1 CPNGFTLIDFDEF
14 IADPE
19 VPIPPFYHGL
29 EWTNAYVLDPTT
41 YPESGYATAVSSGQ
55 NVGFNWYGN
64 PMSIGADI
72 TGSLELFSIKSFV
85 AAAAWNHNL
94 SLSMTGE
101 RSGVTVF
108 NQTIILQVKSAT
120 NVSLDWKNIDK
131 ITFTTFGGTNA
142 MIDGGSGTHF
152 AMDNLCIT
160 TGPQEQQELLYKCDY
175 WGDPQLIQF
184 PKAVG
189 SIASSTWCQIT
200 GSSILYQSSYVLL
213 NVVNSGSQRGDIVT
227 SSWGGG
233 HYKFTLFATL
243 THINQNSSTGMCING
258 CFGRRN
264 APQLLITNSTT
275 HKEVVI
281 SEMADTVCDT
291 FIKQTTQQL
300 PQNGLSVE
308 TTPGYLDAV
317 KQACIIDVT
326 VTGST
331 QFAEQSVSNV
341 ITDVLTHSGEIDID
355 EINNVIQNITQIAQQ
370 TNNEAEILVETM
382 VEESTIL
389 CRPGV
394 IGCNGCSKRNGYFTI
409 SIISLLV
416 CVPSNFILLP

>member
-1 CPNGFTLIDFDEF
+1 
-14 IADPE
+14 
-19 VPIPPFYHGL
+19 
-29 EWTNAYVLDPTT
+29 
-41 YPESGYATAVSSGQ
+41 
-55 NVGFNWYGN
+55 
-64 PMSIGADI
+64 
-72 TGSLELFSIKSFV
+72 
-85 AAAAWNHNL
+85 
-94 SLSMTGE
+94 MTGE
-101 RSGVTVF
+101 RSGVRVF

-142 MIDGGSGTHF
+142 MINGGDGTHF

-160 TGPQEQQELLYKCDY
+160 TDPQEQQELLYKCDY

-227 SSWGGG
+227 SVSINMINSFFPIFEQSWGGG

-243 THINQNSSTGMCING
+243 THINQNSSTGICING
-258 CFGRRN
+258 CTGRRN
-264 APQLLITNSTT
+264 APQLIITNSTT

-291 FIKQTTQQL
+291 FINQATQQL
-300 PQNGLSVE
+300 PQNNLSVE
-308 TTPGYLDAV
+308 TTPGYLAAV

-355 EINNVIQNITQIAQQ
+355 QINNVIQNITQIAQQ

-382 VEESTIL
+382 VEESTL
-389 CRPGV
+389 PCRPGV
-394 IGCNGCSKRNGYFTI
+394 IGCNGCSKRNGYFTV
-409 SIISLLV
+409 SIISLLAFV
-416 CVPSNFILLP
+416 CSNFILLP

>member
-1 CPNGFTLIDFDEF
+1 
-14 IADPE
+14 
-19 VPIPPFYHGL
+19 
-29 EWTNAYVLDPTT
+29 
-41 YPESGYATAVSSGQ
+41 
-55 NVGFNWYGN
+55 
-64 PMSIGADI
+64 
-72 TGSLELFSIKSFV
+72 
-85 AAAAWNHNL
+85 
-94 SLSMTGE
+94 MTGE
-101 RSGVTVF
+101 RSGVRVF

-142 MIDGGSGTHF
+142 MINGGDGTHF

-160 TGPQEQQELLYKCDY
+160 TDPQEQQELLYKCDY

-227 SSWGGG
+227 SFEMTLYNADKIQLCTLTPSDVIGTPQSCGPDVSISKMGSNLNVAYRKAPFAAWIRYSSWGGG

-243 THINQNSSTGMCING
+243 THINQNSSTGICING
-258 CFGRRN
+258 CTGRRN
-264 APQLLITNSTT
+264 APQLIITNSTT

-291 FIKQTTQQL
+291 FINQATQQL
-300 PQNGLSVE
+300 PQNNLSVE
-308 TTPGYLDAV
+308 TTPGYLAAV

-355 EINNVIQNITQIAQQ
+355 QINNVIQNITQIAQQ

-382 VEESTIL
+382 VEESTL
-389 CRPGV
+389 PCRPGV
-394 IGCNGCSKRNGYFTI
+394 IGCNGCSKRNGYFTV
-409 SIISLLV
+409 SIISLLAFV
-416 CVPSNFILLP
+416 CSNFILLP